1 MGAGYLWSNDD
12 YFNVKQNSKGVNKVI
27 DILEK
32 IIDWIDNK
40 LPFIVVPL
48 AVLLILRV
56 IFQMITY

>member
-1 MGAGYLWSNDD
+1 MIN
-12 YFNVKQNSKGVNKVI
+12 I
-27 DILEK
+27 IET

-40 LPFIVVPL
+40 LPFIIVPL

>member
-1 MGAGYLWSNDD
+1 MIG
-12 YFNVKQNSKGVNKVI
+12 
-27 DILEK
+27 ILEK

-40 LPFIVVPL
+40 LPFIIVPL

>member
-1 MGAGYLWSNDD
+1 MIN
-12 YFNVKQNSKGVNKVI
+12 I
-27 DILEK
+27 IER

-40 LPFIVVPL
+40 LPFIIVPL